1 MVPAVSDHQSALALA
16 TSSLMA
22 MIANAQAVQAAV
34 VRGAAVRE
42 IEALRDEGRALHE
55 TYLDHMQAAAVHV
68 RNLIEP

>member
-22 MIANAQAVQAAV
+22 LISNAQAVQAAV
-34 VRGAAVRE
+34 VRRAGVAE

-55 TYLDHMQAAAVHV
+55 AYLDHMQSAATHV